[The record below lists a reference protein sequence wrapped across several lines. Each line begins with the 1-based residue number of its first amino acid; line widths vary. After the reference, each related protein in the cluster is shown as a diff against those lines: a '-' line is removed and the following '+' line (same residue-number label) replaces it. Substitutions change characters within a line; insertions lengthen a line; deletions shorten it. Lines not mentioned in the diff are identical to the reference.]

1 MPTHILRWVTGDPG
15 QPGYNLGLIN
25 SVTNV
30 VNGKPHYNFTNL
42 DNLIDLL
49 WQNGLRPGFEL
60 MGSASGYFTDFEDK
74 KQVVEWKNMVA
85 VIAKRYIDKYG
96 LEYVSQW
103 NFETW
108 NEPSN
113 HDFDDVNMTIQG
125 FLNYYDASSEGL
137 KEVSPFLR
145 FGGPGDSCH
154 SPPHTPYCWTMLSH
168 CFNGTNFFTGETGVR
183 LDYIALHKKGGGSSL
198 HILEQEVETT
208 QEIQK
213 HFPGYKPVPLYNDE
227 ADPLVGW
234 SKPQVWRADVT
245 YASMVVKGGGS
256 SLHILEQEV
265 ETTQEIQKHFPGYK
279 PVPLYNDEAD
289 PLVGWSKPQ
298 VWRADVTYA
307 SMVVKVIDQ
316 HQNLIIA
323 KPHNS
328 INYTLLSNDNAFLN
342 YHPHYFTQR
351 TLTTRFQMNLTKPP
365 HVQMVRKPVLT
376 VMGLLALL
384 GEKQISSDIG
394 ASGESV
400 NMTLGVI
407 ASTHETAIPGTSD
420 SWQSTILI
428 YNSND
433 NNTSS
438 DVGYVTVNLNNY
450 PSQLGLV
457 YVTYYLDNNTTN
469 PYLQWKNIG
478 SPDFPTI
485 EQFKQLRKAENP
497 LELKTESV
505 EKKCEKQISSDIGAS
520 GESVNMT
527 LGVIASTHETA
538 IPGTSDSWQSTILI
552 YNSNDNN
559 TSSDV
564 GYVTVNLNNY
574 PSQLGLVY
582 VTYYLDNNT
591 TNPYLQWKNIGS
603 PDFPT
608 IEQFKQLR
616 KAEEPL
622 VVGPL
627 AFPSSGRLTLKTELP
642 IPSLFLIHICA
653 KPKVP
658 PDQVTGLRIMAL
670 TKGQVVIVWKDGCV
684 NSKCLKTF
692 EVEFSEDAKIYRRI
706 NAGDTI
712 FTLFVYVS
720 GKKIDNSGIEFKC
733 VCSCRISH
741 YLAIKKYI
749 QYKTITI
756 ICRCRKCSRLLLF
769 SRLTSSSG
777 IYVGSNSNR
786 TPKWKFQGK
795 EISREQISSKQWRNN
810 ANFKMKLSEGTRE
823 ERFKVNHIDRTAK

>member
-1 MPTHILRWVTGDPG
+1 MVCLRIVCLLGVLLLQNQHILKHVAATSYTVTVDAETPQRDLKHFWKSTGFCPPLPHAQADKYDLSKD
-15 QPGYNLGLIN
+15 QQLNLAYIS
-25 SVTNV
+25 SVPHRGIEQVRIHWLLELVTINV

-125 FLNYYDASSEGL
+125 FLNYYDACSEGL

-154 SPPHTPYCWTMLSH
+154 SPPHTPYCWAMLSH

-183 LDYIALHKKGGGSSL
+183 LDYIALHK
-198 HILEQEVETT
+198 
-208 QEIQK
+208 
-213 HFPGYKPVPLYNDE
+213 
-227 ADPLVGW
+227 
-234 SKPQVWRADVT
+234 
-245 YASMVVKGGGS
+245 KGGGS

-433 NNTSS
+433 N
-438 DVGYVTVNLNNY
+438 D
-450 PSQLGLV
+450 
-457 YVTYYLDNNTTN
+457 
-469 PYLQWKNIG
+469 
-478 SPDFPTI
+478 
-485 EQFKQLRKAENP
+485 
-497 LELKTESV
+497 
-505 EKKCEKQISSDIGAS
+505 
-520 GESVNMT
+520 
-527 LGVIASTHETA
+527 
-538 IPGTSDSWQSTILI
+538 
-552 YNSNDNN
+552 

-627 AFPSSGRLTLKTELP
+627 AFPSSGRLTLKAELP

-720 GKKIDNSGIEFKC
+720 EKAEVSGFYRVRAVDYWGRPGEY
-733 VCSCRISH
+733 S
-741 YLAIKKYI
+741 LPEKY
-749 QYKTITI
+749 T
-756 ICRCRKCSRLLLF
+756 
-769 SRLTSSSG
+769 
-777 IYVGSNSNR
+777 
-786 TPKWKFQGK
+786 
-795 EISREQISSKQWRNN
+795 
-810 ANFKMKLSEGTRE
+810 E
-823 ERFKVNHIDRTAK
+823 EH